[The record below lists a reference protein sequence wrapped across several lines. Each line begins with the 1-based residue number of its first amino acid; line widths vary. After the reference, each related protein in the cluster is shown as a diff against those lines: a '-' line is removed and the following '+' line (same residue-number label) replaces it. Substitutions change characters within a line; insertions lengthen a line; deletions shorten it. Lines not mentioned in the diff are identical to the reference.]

1 MARRGQKR
9 HLKRLPA
16 PRHWPIKRKEAKF
29 TTRVIP
35 GPHPKEHSL
44 TLALVLREIL
54 GYAENMREV
63 KAILSAGQVKIDGEI
78 RKNPRFPVGLMDVLE
93 ITPSGER
100 YRLLPKL
107 KGGLRLASINESEVG
122 FKLCRIENKSMV
134 KGGKVQLGLHDG
146 RTILLAETE
155 QASDYSTF
163 DTLKI
168 GVPKQKLM
176 KSINLAKGTY
186 AIVTRGR
193 NIGIEGKILEI
204 EKRIGT
210 NASTVT
216 IQDPDGNKLQTA
228 LEYVF
233 VVGKTKSEVSLEA
246 AGGSS
251 E

>member
-35 GPHPKEHSL
+35 GPHPKEQSL
-44 TLALVLREIL
+44 TLTLILREVL

-63 KAILSAGQVKIDGEI
+63 KAILSTGQVKVDGVV
-78 RKNPRFPVGLMDVLE
+78 RKNPRFPVGLMDVIE
-93 ITPSGER
+93 ISTSNER
-100 YRLLPKL
+100 FRLLPKMN
-107 KGGLRLASINESEVG
+107 GGLRLVSVDDAEAG

-146 RTILLAETE
+146 RTILVEPEKSA
-155 QASDYSTF
+155 DYSTL
-163 DTLKI
+163 DTLKMGI
-168 GVPKQKLM
+168 PKQKLM
-176 KSINLAKGTY
+176 KSIGLAKGVY

-193 NIGIEGKILEI
+193 NIGIEGKVLEI
-204 EKRIGT
+204 SKRIGT
-210 NASTVT
+210 HASTVT
-216 IQDPDGNKLQTA
+216 IQDPEGNRFETA

-233 VVGKTKSEVSLEA
+233 AVGKTKSEVTLDG
-246 AGGSS
+246 GGS

>member
-29 TTRVIP
+29 TTRVVP

-63 KAILSAGQVKIDGEI
+63 KAILSSGQIKVDGVI
-78 RKNPRFPVGLMDVLE
+78 RKNPRFPVGLMDVIE
-93 ITPSGER
+93 IITSGER
-100 YRLLPKL
+100 FRLLPKL
-107 KGGLRLASINESEVG
+107 KGGLRLVNVDEAEAG
-122 FKLCRIENKSMV
+122 FKLCRIEKKSMV

-146 RTILLAETE
+146 RTILAESE
-155 QASDYSTF
+155 KAAEYSTL

-168 GVPKQKLM
+168 GIPKQKLM
-176 KSINLAKGTY
+176 KTINLDKGVY
-186 AIVTRGR
+186 AIVTRGK
-193 NIGIEGKILEI
+193 NIGIEGKVLEI

-210 NASTVT
+210 HASTVT
-216 IQDPDGNKLQTA
+216 IQDSEGNRFQTA
-228 LEYVF
+228 LDYVF
-233 VVGKTKSEVSLEA
+233 AVGKTKSEVSLDG
-246 AGGSS
+246 GGS